1 MNVNNISNLIISK
14 YIIMDKEF
22 VTSRTNPC
30 KLFSI
35 FSSDYTLAQIQIKW
49 LAMQAEKNE
58 SVYFK
63 FKWENKDLTQVKN
76 LDQASKI
83 NGAAPRDSMHHYR
96 SNSW

>member
-35 FSSDYTLAQIQIKW
+35 FSSDYTLAQIQIK
-49 LAMQAEKNE
+49 
-58 SVYFK
+58 
-63 FKWENKDLTQVKN
+63 
-76 LDQASKI
+76 
-83 NGAAPRDSMHHYR
+83 
-96 SNSW
+96 